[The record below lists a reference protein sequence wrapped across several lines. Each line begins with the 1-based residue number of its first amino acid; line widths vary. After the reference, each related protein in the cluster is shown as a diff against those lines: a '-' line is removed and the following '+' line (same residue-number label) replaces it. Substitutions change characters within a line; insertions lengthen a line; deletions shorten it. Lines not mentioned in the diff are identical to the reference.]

1 MPYPSQDACHL
12 HDLVVPRD
20 LVQPFKNGSYYI
32 STTAQLLEI
41 LEKPVP
47 KDSKLL
53 SAVYSY
59 PDAPKPPLSRALFVV
74 GVCRP
79 SLVESLYCQQN
90 QHNTTTTTTT
100 TTTTASTVA
109 VRRADGIHYN
119 NLDAKHQ
126 MNSSRFQQFMSNLYE
141 EQLVVIVGGD
151 KHQRIGI
158 LVAEGSSSQD
168 KLSYCATCH
177 VGHHQTIVQHLRSMA
192 TTTTTTAPSTTEEW
206 VPTTPPMDHDDNNN
220 WQPTTPEEPPHDS
233 MDTTTD
239 ENNNNMWKPPAEF
252 TTDEDPHTMM
262 MWQPP
267 NTTSPHDDTHSNHH
281 ENGFASWQPGTT
293 DHHHTTTT
301 STSTTTNNKRKAEDD
316 DGVTST
322 HKNATFHQNS
332 GAAAADAFYS
342 GLTRSLDTRSE
353 SRLFHMRAFNGWVK
367 ATQIQELAPQTSTG
381 GGSSSSNGG
390 PPLRILDLA
399 CGKGGDLGKWVLHSR
414 GIRNYVGVDVAR
426 GSLRDA
432 ALRARK
438 MRAKLPRATFTVAD
452 LGSDVPGRLRNKS
465 SSSSSQQQQK
475 MQPLWTWSLQQ
486 EPAHTTAE
494 PHFERVR
501 GGGISQDDTFDV
513 VSIQFA
519 IHYMFS
525 SRARARRFFQTVSEL
540 LEIGGNLI
548 ATTIDARIV
557 LDKLMGLGLDLHNY
571 DEKKRN
577 DDDDDDDGALVK
589 VGGGACRIQFTPE
602 KTKQIF
608 QAVHDSNNGKFDS
621 EDLFGLEYTFTLV
634 EGSDHGAGVGDA
646 VNLPEWLNPIPVLK
660 SLAAEAGLE
669 LESAENFHEF
679 FANRKDPI
687 KWATAHHA
695 LYNMKVLDRN
705 GSIPPDN
712 WEVSRLYCALKF
724 TKVRESTMVLDET
737 DDDEPEEPADD
748 APSPAQAPPPAAKV
762 ARVESSATDK
772 KMLPMAMMQ
781 AKKVAGD
788 LWNTLDAE
796 EKKARIEV
804 ELKNLTW

>member
-1 MPYPSQDACHL
+1 MPYPSQDASQK

-20 LVQPFKNGSYYI
+20 LVHPLRSGSFYVT
-32 STTAQLLEI
+32 TTAQLLET
-41 LEKPVP
+41 LEKPIP

-53 SAVYSY
+53 CVVCSY
-59 PDAPKPPLSRALFVV
+59 PDAPTPPLSRALYVV
-74 GVCRP
+74 AVCQP
-79 SLVESLYCQQN
+79 SLVESLYE
-90 QHNTTTTTTT
+90 H
-100 TTTTASTVA
+100 TTASTLA
-109 VRRADGIHYN
+109 VRRADGPHHN
-119 NLDAKHQ
+119 KLDAKHQ
-126 MNSSRFQQFMSNLYE
+126 INSPRFQEFMASIYE
-141 EQLVVIVGGD
+141 EQLVAILGRD
-151 KHQRIGI
+151 KYQRFGI
-158 LVAEGSSSQD
+158 LLAEGSSSQD

-177 VGHHQTIVQHLRSMA
+177 VGQHQTIVKHLTSVA
-192 TTTTTTAPSTTEEW
+192 KTPAKTTEW
-206 VPTTPPMDHDDNNN
+206 VPTTPPMDNDD
-220 WQPTTPEEPPHDS
+220 WQPTTPPMDEPPQDS
-233 MDTTTD
+233 MDTGWKPATPTT
-239 ENNNNMWKPPAEF
+239 NNGDNDDNMWKPPDS
-252 TTDEDPHTMM
+252 TEDQDTM

-267 NTTSPHDDTHSNHH
+267 TSNETSTNN
-281 ENGFASWQPGTT
+281 EGFDSWQPETT
-293 DHHHTTTT
+293 DDIHGHGH
-301 STSTTTNNKRKAEDD
+301 KRKAEDA
-316 DGVTST
+316 T
-322 HKNATFHQNS
+322 NATFHQDS

-367 ATQIQELAPQTSTG
+367 ATQIQELAPKTG
-381 GGSSSSNGG
+381 SG
-390 PPLRILDLA
+390 PLRILDLA
-399 CGKGGDLGKWVLHSR
+399 CGKGGDLGKWVLHTR

-438 MRAKLPRATFTVAD
+438 MRSKLPRATFTVAD
-452 LGSDVPGRLRNKS
+452 LGSDVPGRLRTQS
-465 SSSSSQQQQK
+465 SAQ
-475 MQPLWTWSLQQ
+475 MQPLLTWSLQNEPVQTTQ
-486 EPAHTTAE
+486 EPQ
-494 PHFERVR
+494 FERVR
-501 GGGISQDDTFDV
+501 GGGISQEDKFDI

-525 SRARARRFFQTVSEL
+525 SRDRARRFFQTVSEL

-571 DEKKRN
+571 DEQRN
-577 DDDDDDDGALVK
+577 DGALVK
-589 VGGGACRIQFTPE
+589 VGGGVCRIQFTPE

-608 QAVHDSNNGKFDS
+608 QAAQKSNGKFDA

-679 FANRKDPI
+679 FANRKDPS

-724 TKVRESTMVLDET
+724 TKVRESTMVLDEA
-737 DDDEPEEPADD
+737 DEPEEPDE
-748 APSPAQAPPPAAKV
+748 APPPAKV
-762 ARVESSATDK
+762 ARVESATDK

-788 LWNTLDAE
+788 RWNTLDAE
-796 EKKARIEV
+796 DKKALIEI
-804 ELKNLTW
+804 ELENLTW